1 MSEERKLCRTM
12 LFCPA
17 TNPKM
22 YLDAPFLGAD
32 CILFD
37 LEDAIRYADKDAAR
51 DLLCEGIKSLDFGDK
66 IVCVRVNALS
76 TPFGEDDVR
85 AIVPA
90 GVRYIRLTTCETKE
104 DIEQL
109 DRILTELE
117 ETHGIEK
124 GSVKI
129 QCSIESPL
137 GVHNMEEIVR
147 ASSRVVSM
155 SFGAEDYTRLLNVDR
170 TADATELFY
179 ARTKMVNV
187 AKVVGIEAIDTSWTD
202 FNNLEGFEKE
212 AKLGK
217 QLGFS
222 GKTCIHPSQI
232 EVVHGVFTPTQK
244 EIEYSLVVLQAMK
257 DANIEHGGVIQ
268 LNGKMIDIP
277 VIEKAKRIVAL
288 AKGAGLVK

>member
-1 MSEERKLCRTM
+1 MSEKKLCRTM

-17 TNPKM
+17 TNPKL
-22 YLDAPFLGAD
+22 YLNAPFLGAD
-32 CILFD
+32 SIIFD

-51 DLLCEGIKSLDFGDK
+51 DLLCEALKSVDFRDTT
-66 IVCVRVNALS
+66 ICVRVNALS
-76 TPFGEDDVR
+76 TEFGEDDVR

-90 GVRYIRLTTCETKE
+90 GCRYIRLTTCESKE
-104 DIEQL
+104 DVQKL
-109 DRILTELE
+109 DGILTELE
-117 ETHGIEK
+117 EKYGIEK

-137 GVHNMEEIVR
+137 GVHNMEDIVR
-147 ASSRVVSM
+147 ASDRVVSM

-170 TADATELFY
+170 TKDATELFY
-179 ARTKMVNV
+179 ARTKMVNI

-202 FNNLEGFEKE
+202 FNDIEGFEKE

-232 EVVHGVFTPTQK
+232 EVVHKIFTPSAD
-244 EIEYSLVVLQAMK
+244 EIEKSLVIIEAMK
-257 DANIEHGGVIQ
+257 AANIEQGGVIQ
-268 LNGKMIDIP
+268 INGKMIDIP
-277 VIEKAKRIVAL
+277 VIEKAKRIIAL
-288 AKGAGLVK
+288 AQAAGVIK

>member
-1 MSEERKLCRTM
+1 MSEKTRLCRTM

-22 YLDAPFLGAD
+22 YLIAPFLGAD
-32 CILFD
+32 CIIFD

-66 IVCVRVNALS
+66 IICVRINALS
-76 TPFGEDDVR
+76 TPFGEADVR

-90 GVRYIRLTTCETKE
+90 GVRYVRLPTCETKE
-104 DIEQL
+104 DIEEL
-109 DRILTELE
+109 DKIITELE

-129 QCSIESPL
+129 QCSFESPL

-147 ASSRVVSM
+147 ASKRVISM
-155 SFGAEDYTRLLNVDR
+155 SFGAEDYTRLLGVDR

-179 ARTKMVNV
+179 ARSKMVV
-187 AKVVGIEAIDTSWTD
+187 TAKALGVEAIDTSWTD
-202 FNNLEGFEKE
+202 FNNMEGFEKDT
-212 AKLGK
+212 KLSK

-222 GKTCIHPSQI
+222 GKSCIHPSQI
-232 EVVHGVFTPTQK
+232 EVVHKVFTPTEK
-244 EIEYSLVVLQAMK
+244 EIEYSLMIVDAVK
-257 DANIEHGGVIQ
+257 EANIENGGVIQ
-268 LNGKMIDIP
+268 INGKMIDLP
-277 VIEKAKRIVAL
+277 VVEKAKRIISL
-288 AKGAGLVK
+288 AKAAGIVR